1 MPNKLTKQAIAIW
14 VLRGLMAAL
23 FLFACSGKLMG
34 QPMMIEE
41 FDQVGLGQW
50 FRYATGVL
58 ELIGGIAVLI
68 PPISA
73 LAALLLLAIDFG
85 AFIAQITVLHIDW
98 IHTIIIG
105 LVLAALIY
113 LQRDAFDRG
122 PASDA

>member
-1 MPNKLTKQAIAIW
+1 
-14 VLRGLMAAL
+14 
-23 FLFACSGKLMG
+23 
-34 QPMMIEE
+34 
-41 FDQVGLGQW
+41 
-50 FRYATGVL
+50 
-58 ELIGGIAVLI
+58 
-68 PPISA
+68 

-113 LQRDAFDRG
+113 LQRDAFDSG